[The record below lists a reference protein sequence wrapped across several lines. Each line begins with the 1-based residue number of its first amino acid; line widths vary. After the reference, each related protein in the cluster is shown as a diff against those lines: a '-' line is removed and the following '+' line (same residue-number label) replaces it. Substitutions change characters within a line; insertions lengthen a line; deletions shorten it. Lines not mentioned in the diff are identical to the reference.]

1 MKLYGVMIPPGTKI
15 PNTEIELGAKGC
27 IGLPAIHPVTKKAVL
42 QLQNIT
48 EEGMLRICKV
58 YAPLY
63 GGEVV
68 QLVPIPLDETL
79 GVRDLS
85 DEQRQELAT
94 RMKTLMQDIALTGK
108 PGLVAVPN
116 PVDNGVI
123 SPVADYETVKK
134 PVENEASEPC
144 PE

>member
-15 PNTEIELGAKGC
+15 PDTEIELGAKGV
-27 IGLPAIHPVTKKAVL
+27 IGLPAIHPTTKKAVL

-48 EEGMLRICKV
+48 EDGMLRICKV
-58 YAPLY
+58 YAPVY

-94 RMKTLMQDIALTGK
+94 RMRTLMQDITHSGK
-108 PGLVAVPN
+108 SGLIVVP
-116 PVDNGVI
+116 D
-123 SPVADYETVKK
+123 
-134 PVENEASEPC
+134 PVENEAPKPC